1 MKNKFL
7 SIFLVLC
14 LCLSLLPTAALATSE
29 SAAGTVAYLDKNGA
43 SKTCT
48 DYTLLTSEYL
58 TANTDEDGDIDLPG
72 GWYVVSGELTADGG
86 RLYLNGSTNLILTD
100 GAKLTAAKGL
110 YGKVL
115 TIYGQSEGTGELT
128 VSRPYV
134 LDDPYNRGWVEHSL
148 AWVDSLTVNG
158 GKLTIYS
165 DDITVEDFDLT
176 VIGLDCNE
184 LTVNRGTVDVRS
196 ANITATGG
204 EGNNDTSGSSYGI
217 YAGAVQIN
225 GGSVTATG
233 GNINVSSSQKLSHF
247 HSSEGIS
254 MNGTGGLTVTGGTL
268 TATGGTVNVTGGMG
282 LDTYILY
289 VQSFG
294 ISGVPCM
301 TVTGG
306 TVNAIGSNVVLNRT
320 ITTAGGGR
328 DTLTGSY
335 GVSASKL
342 IFTVGTLNDSHGTA
356 TTTLSFGETV
366 TAGDSETC
374 GVGTSCAFISGGH
387 INDLRIR
394 EPAESGITGGSFGTL
409 TTAAGEQ
416 VSELLANGYAF
427 YRDESVYM
435 VNNDTSIVTNVT
447 VGAHTCTFT
456 QAGEDAPYTCTCG
469 RSYAMDPVPYLDE
482 NGIERYCGYYM
493 LAEDSNSRVDLGG
506 HSGEPNWY
514 VVRGEVT
521 VKGKIKLV
529 SSSCH
534 IILCDGAVLTAK
546 EGIHDEDYDLLIY
559 GQSLGTGK
567 LVTSGGKDDEYGLF
581 GICCESLTVNGGV
594 IEATGGDDDDGEGWN
609 TCGVYCVEEL
619 IVNGGKLTATGGKIE
634 GSGDD
639 YTYRSSYGICVC
651 GEDSDDV
658 SVVINGGTVEAIGGM
673 LTGEK
678 VNSKSCGI
686 YAYSG
691 DDSEMT
697 INGGKLTARGGKIE
711 GEDIDSESCGVYI
724 YSIED
729 TVLTVNGG
737 EIEMTGGDAAV
748 DADMSTSYGLYLHS
762 DDGYNDAD
770 MFMTGGTL
778 TATGGKVTGDR
789 GDSANHLGESCGIYI
804 EADDDTSLTVTGGK
818 LTATG
823 GAVEASGT
831 GLDSD
836 YSVFGKS
843 YGIYFDGGYDNE
855 LTVSGGTVKATGGS
869 VSLTR
874 TAGSDP
880 DDHAE
885 SFAIYGEDV
894 WLNAPGTMEL
904 ATGTV
909 SMNYSTE
916 PAEDEERGS
925 ASAYDLYIDKLTV
938 SGSALKLKE
947 SRIDVKITASGGLKL
962 ADLLADGYAYWKE
975 GYEYAGTV
983 DRFVEIGDQTELNGD
998 YIKLCTHSATSGTCA
1013 YCGKDLGSAA
1023 PMPIYPIN
1031 PNPTVSINVTNNPDG
1046 SSTRTEIKMDGT
1058 VVETTKTPDGGTIK
1072 TETKTKTGADGT
1084 TVETKKTTVS
1094 DGSSSTTTTVTGENG
1109 STITSNVS
1117 VSSKAAKDAQESG
1130 EAVTLPVEVSAGK
1143 NGESSTT
1150 VDVTIPVGSGSLTV
1164 EIPVSN
1170 VTPGTVAIIVNEDGS
1185 ETIVP
1190 LSKVTENGIQLT
1202 LEESATIKL
1211 VDNSKSFDDVE
1222 DSDFFSKA
1230 VQWASSRGI
1239 TGGIGGGKF
1248 GPDLSAARAQLVTFL
1263 WRAAGCPV
1271 VNFAMDFSDVD
1282 EDSFYTEA
1290 VRWAAS
1296 LGIVGGYGDG
1306 TFGTND
1312 SITREQMAVILY
1324 RFAQTTGMDTTQ
1336 GSMTLREFADSDS
1349 VSDYAV
1355 TAIQWAVNTG
1365 IMQGSNGNLMP
1376 KNSCTRAQ
1384 IVTMLYRLLGE

>member
-7 SIFLVLC
+7 SILLVLC
-14 LCLSLLPTAALATSE
+14 LCLSLLPTAALAAGE
-29 SAAGTVAYLDKNGA
+29 STAGTVAYLGENGV

-58 TANTDEDGDIDLPG
+58 AAHTDEDGDIDLTG
-72 GWYVVSGELTADGG
+72 GWYVVSGELTADGE
-86 RLYLNGSTNLILTD
+86 LYFTGSTNLILTD

-110 YGKVL
+110 DGKVL
-115 TIYGQSEGTGELT
+115 TIYGQSEGTGELI
-128 VSRPYV
+128 VRRPYV
-134 LDDPYNRGWVEHSL
+134 PDDPNNRGWVEHSL

-158 GKLTIYS
+158 GKLTICS

-176 VIGLDCNE
+176 VIGLRCDD
-184 LTVNRGTVDVRS
+184 LTVNGGTVDIRS
-196 ANITATGG
+196 ANITATGVD
-204 EGNNDTSGSSYGI
+204 ENRDTSGSSYGI
-217 YAGAVQIN
+217 DAGAVHIN

-233 GNINVSSSQKLSHF
+233 GNINVSSRQKLSLS
-247 HSSEGIS
+247 HSSSGIS
-254 MNGTGGLTVTGGTL
+254 INEAGGLTVTGGIL
-268 TATGGTVNVTGGMG
+268 TATGGTVNVTGGMER
-282 LDTYILY
+282 DTYMLH

-301 TVTGG
+301 TVSGG
-306 TVNAIGSNVVLNRT
+306 TVEATGGNVALKRIMNEAATSRN
-320 ITTAGGGR
+320 
-328 DTLTGSY
+328 TLAGSY
-335 GVSASKL
+335 GVSADKL
-342 IFTVGTLNDSHGTA
+342 IFTGGTLNDSHGTA
-356 TTTLSFGETV
+356 TTNLWLGESG
-366 TAGDSETC
+366 TAGNSETC
-374 GVGTSCAFISGGH
+374 GVSTDCAVISGGH
-387 INDLRIR
+387 INDIR
-394 EPAESGITGGSFGTL
+394 VYETEESGLTGGSFGTL
-409 TTAAGEQ
+409 TAVAGEQ
-416 VSELLANGYAF
+416 VSDLLANGYAF

-447 VGAHTCTFT
+447 VGEHTCTFA
-456 QAGEDAPYTCTCG
+456 QANEDAPYTCVCG
-469 RSYAMDPVPYLDE
+469 RSYDMEPVSYLNE
-482 NGIERYCGYYM
+482 NGIEKYCGYYQ
-493 LAEDSNSRVDLGG
+493 LAENCDDDVDLGG
-506 HSGEPNWY
+506 YDKPNWY
-514 VVRGEVT
+514 VVQREVT
-521 VKGKIKLV
+521 VKGMIDLD

-534 IILCDGAVLTAK
+534 IILCDGATLTVE
-546 EGIHDEDYDLLIY
+546 EGICDEGNDLLIY
-559 GQSLGTGK
+559 GQRLGTGK
-567 LVTSGGKDDEYGLF
+567 LVTFGGEDDEYGLF

-594 IEATGGDDDDGEGWN
+594 IEATGGDDDDGEGWD

-619 IVNGGKLTATGGKIE
+619 IVNGGKLTATGGKIT
-634 GSGDD
+634 GSGDSLVYGD
-639 YTYRSSYGICVC
+639 SYGICVR
-651 GEDSDDV
+651 GEGSDDV
-658 SVVINGGTVEAIGGM
+658 SVVINGGTVEATGGM
-673 LTGEK
+673 LVGEK
-678 VNSKSCGI
+678 VNGESCGI

-691 DDSEMT
+691 GDSEMT

-711 GEDIDSESCGVYI
+711 GKDIYSESCGVYI
-724 YSIED
+724 YSSED

-748 DADMSTSYGLYLHS
+748 DADMSTSYGLYFDS
-762 DDGYNDAD
+762 DDDAD
-770 MFMTGGTL
+770 IFMTGGKL

-789 GDSANHLGESCGIYI
+789 GNSINHLGESCGIYI
-804 EADDDTSLTVTGGK
+804 KADDDTSLTVTGGT

-823 GAVEASGT
+823 GTVEASGT
-831 GLDSD
+831 GKSSTR
-836 YSVFGKS
+836 SVFGKS
-843 YGIYFDGGYDNE
+843 YGIYFDGDDDDE
-855 LTVSGGTVKATGGS
+855 LTVTGGTVKATGGS

-874 TAGSDP
+874 TADSDSG
-880 DDHAE
+880 DHAD

-894 WLNAPGTMEL
+894 WLGAPGTMEL
-904 ATGTV
+904 ATGAV
-909 SMNYSTE
+909 SMNYSTGL
-916 PAEDEERGS
+916 AEDAERGS

-938 SGSALKLKE
+938 SGSALKLRE
-947 SRIDVKITASGGLKL
+947 SRIDVKITTSGGLKI
-962 ADLLADGYAYWKE
+962 ADLLAEGYAYWKK

-983 DRFVEIGDQTELNGD
+983 DRFVELSDQTELNGD
-998 YIKLCTHSATSGTCA
+998 YIKLCTHSTTSGVCA
-1013 YCGKDLGSAA
+1013 YCGKNFTPA
-1023 PMPIYPIN
+1023 PMPIYPIYPSN
-1031 PNPTVSINVTNNPDG
+1031 PNPTVSINVTTNPDG
-1046 SSTRTEIKMDGT
+1046 STTKTETKRDGT

-1072 TETKTKTGADGT
+1072 TETKTETGTDGT

-1094 DGSSSTTTTVTGENG
+1094 DGSSSTTTTVTDENG
-1109 STITSNVS
+1109 STITSSVS

-1130 EAVTLPVEVSAGK
+1130 EAVKLPVEVSTGQS
-1143 NGESSTT
+1143 GESSTT
-1150 VDVTIPVGSGSLTV
+1150 VDVTIPIGSGSLTV

-1202 LEESATIKL
+1202 LEKSATIKL

-1306 TFGTND
+1306 AFGTND
-1312 SITREQMAVILY
+1312 AITREQMAVILY
-1324 RFAQTTGMDTTQ
+1324 RFAQASGMDTTQ
-1336 GSMTLREFADSDS
+1336 GDMALREFADYVSI
-1349 VSDYAV
+1349 SDYAV